1 MRNRAVT
8 PRLADWVEPRFIQLA
23 LKNMQITNVA
33 DLFDILDEYGAG
45 VLRPERLI
53 KAVHDQGIGSPEA
66 EYLVSSYPLNDRGVI
81 ERQDFI
87 NRAATMVDK
96 PSGEPPSSGW
106 GCLVQSII
114 SCKPSPSRHRSPIL
128 AAPNVSF
135 DNLTSMHKMIAG
147 GPTQTAEA
155 VEKML
160 ANAMFSRYRTV
171 KQAFWK

>member
-33 DLFDILDEYGAG
+33 DLFDIMDEYGAG

-106 GCLVQSII
+106 GCLVLSII
-114 SCKPSPSRHRSPIL
+114 SCKPSPSPPL
-128 AAPNVSF
+128 PNTCS
-135 DNLTSMHKMIAG
+135 
-147 GPTQTAEA
+147 TQCVLRQPDLHAQ
-155 VEKML
+155 
-160 ANAMFSRYRTV
+160 NDCRRPHSNR
-171 KQAFWK
+171 